1 MDVNTYTIWHE
12 NRSEFT
18 RIGFLAGAQVVKG
31 VVQLIS
37 PICMAFLIRAA
48 PFFTSSFTIRFSR

>member
-1 MDVNTYTIWHE
+1 MLTLIQ
-12 NRSEFT
+12 FGMK
-18 RIGFLAGAQVVKG
+18 IGLNLPASGSLAGAQVVKG